1 MLVILKTFD
10 ILNPNTWKKYSQW
23 KYSNTYTYIYIYMLV
38 LKKNR
43 IIIPKYKV
51 IKLNIYIFNAFVV
64 KKFN

>member
-1 MLVILKTFD
+1 MK
-10 ILNPNTWKKYSQW
+10 KKYSQW
-23 KYSNTYTYIYIYMLV
+23 KYSNTYIYMLV

-64 KKFN
+64 KNFNKKFNIWR